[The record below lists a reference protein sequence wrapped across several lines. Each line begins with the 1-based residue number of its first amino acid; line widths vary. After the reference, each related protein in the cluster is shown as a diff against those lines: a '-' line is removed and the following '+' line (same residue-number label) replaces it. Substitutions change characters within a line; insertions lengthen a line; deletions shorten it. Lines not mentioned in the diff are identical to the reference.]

1 MKPRILLIVTGISGS
16 GKSHAIKALEDA
28 GFYCVDNL
36 PLVLFGKFLELI
48 EGAGGE
54 LGPRVALGL
63 DLRDAALDQRFPEIV
78 DLLARSPLTVRILF
92 LDATDEVLVRRFSET
107 RRPHPLAPKGSV
119 SEGIRLERERLG
131 RIRERADRIVDSSGL
146 TVHQLRERVLKE
158 TEDLAQAPTL
168 TVNVLSFGFSHGLPP
183 EASLVFDVRFL
194 PNPHFVPELRPLTG
208 EDPAVYVFVCDSFDG
223 RAFLD
228 RLGEMVRW
236 LLPHYQGEGKSYL
249 TIAIGCTGGRHRSV
263 AVARWL
269 YTHLSGLDGLA
280 VNLTHRDAAR
290 AS

>member
-1 MKPRILLIVTGISGS
+1 MKPRTLLIVTGTSGS

-78 DLLARSPLTVRILF
+78 DLLGRSPLTVRILF
-92 LDATDEVLVRRFSET
+92 LDAADEVLVRRFSET

-119 SEGIRLERERLG
+119 QEGIRLERRRLG
-131 RIRERADRIVDSSGL
+131 RIRERADRVVDTSGL

-168 TVNVLSFGFSHGLPP
+168 TVNILSFGFSQGLPP

-208 EDPAVYVFVCDSFDG
+208 EDPSVAAFVCDSFDG
-223 RAFLD
+223 REFLD

-249 TIAIGCTGGRHRSV
+249 TIAVGCTGGRHRSV

-269 YTHLSGLDGLA
+269 YTYLAGLEGLA
-280 VNLTHRDAAR
+280 VNLAHRDAAR
-290 AS
+290 TA